1 MVHKQQLLSLTRR
14 IWRVFCV
21 YSGGYSRMLWE
32 EVVNRVTER
41 QEQKSNPEFQREY
54 RNRIRETHD
63 QLNLYLPKDAKRM
76 LIEITKVK
84 KLTQAEV
91 IEFLVKSY
99 YDGLKFDDSE
109 E

>member
-1 MVHKQQLLSLTRR
+1 MFTLLPNRLKRR
-14 IWRVFCV
+14 FFHV

>member
-1 MVHKQQLLSLTRR
+1 
-14 IWRVFCV
+14 
-21 YSGGYSRMLWE
+21 MLWE

-41 QEQKSNPEFQREY
+41 REQKSNPEFQREY

-63 QLNLYLPKDAKRM
+63 QLNLYLPKMQKNVDRDH
-76 LIEITKVK
+76 KVK

>member
-1 MVHKQQLLSLTRR
+1 
-14 IWRVFCV
+14 
-21 YSGGYSRMLWE
+21 MLWE

-84 KLTQAEV
+84 NSLRLKSLNFLSKV
-91 IEFLVKSY
+91 ITT
-99 YDGLKFDDSE
+99 D
-109 E
+109 